1 MSNALLIVD
10 DEPHVLQS
18 LKRLLRR
25 DGYDIHLANS
35 GPEALEILKHTKIA
49 VIICDQRMPGM
60 TGAEVLAES
69 YKLSPDT
76 IRITLTGFT
85 DLTAAQDSIN
95 HGHIHHFLLKP
106 WDDAQLRSVVAESA
120 RAYALVEDNLR
131 LEALTRQQKEELEQW
146 NHQLEDQVRER
157 TEELRVQNEHLQ
169 TLQRQVEQSL
179 RDTVCVLAGVLETFS
194 PNLGIHSG
202 RVAHLARQIA
212 TLLQLDD
219 ADIRDIEFAA
229 HLHDLGKIT
238 HLSSGLHARQNRG
251 GTGKVPSGD
260 QHHETGYGIL
270 RRVGGFETVALG
282 VRHQSEH
289 FDGSGSPG
297 GLAGENIPLASRIIA
312 IADAYDGAVYHID
325 DPLNV
330 SRDAGHK
337 LLIDKKGKRFDPR
350 LVDLFIQSLD
360 QIGIDT
366 DVDDEVEISPRKIR
380 EGMTLARPII
390 NQDGILL
397 LKEGTL
403 MKPELI
409 DRIQALSN
417 IDPLLARV
425 FVRCSRSDTLDCTIE
440 SPPLEPTTIPRG
452 NEPTS
457 PPPTEAVPPTLK
469 PELSIPK
476 HEATETVTHA
486 AADPDRSAPTQ
497 SPERP
502 RKDRRKKI
510 LLVDDSVLICNALR
524 RELRPTGIET
534 VTTESGWT
542 ALSLVEQDRFD
553 AALVDLMMPAMS
565 GEELL
570 RRLLERAPKLPCI
583 ILTGNATKDLVVKL
597 AKAPNVVGILTK
609 PWDHDRLLETL
620 AKAFESS
627 KSAARLT
634 PACD

>member
-1 MSNALLIVD
+1 MSHALLIVD
-10 DEPHVLQS
+10 DEPHILQS

-35 GPEALEILKHTKIA
+35 GPEALEILKHSKIA

-106 WDDAQLRSVVAESA
+106 WDDGQLRSVVAEAA

-146 NHQLEDQVRER
+146 NQQLEQQVRER
-157 TEELRVQNEHLQ
+157 TDELRVQNEHLQ
-169 TLQRQVEQSL
+169 TLQRHVEQSL
-179 RDTVCVLAGVLETFS
+179 RDTVGVLAGVLETFS

-212 TLLQLDD
+212 TLLELDD
-219 ADIRDIEFAA
+219 VDTRDIEFAA

-238 HLSSGLHARQNRG
+238 HLTSGLNARQNRSG
-251 GTGKVPSGD
+251 SGKTPSGD
-260 QHHETGYGIL
+260 QHHETGYSIL
-270 RRVGGFETVALG
+270 RRVGGFEAVALG

-289 FDGSGSPG
+289 FDGSGFPS
-297 GLAGENIPLASRIIA
+297 GLEGENIPLASRIIA
-312 IADAYDGAVYHID
+312 IADAYDSAVYHID
-325 DPLNV
+325 DPLNL
-330 SRDAGHK
+330 SRDAGRK
-337 LLIDKKGKRFDPR
+337 LLIDKKGRRFDPR
-350 LVDLFIQSLD
+350 LVDLFIQSMD
-360 QIGIDT
+360 HIGVDT
-366 DVDDEVEISPRKIR
+366 DIDDEVEISPRKIR

-403 MKPELI
+403 LKPELI
-409 DRIQALSN
+409 DRIQAMSN

-425 FVRCSRSDTLDCTIE
+425 FVRCSRSDTLDRTLQ
-440 SPPLEPTTIPRG
+440 SPPFEPLPIPRG
-452 NEPTS
+452 NEPS
-457 PPPTEAVPPTLK
+457 SLPPAVAEPPPQK
-469 PELSIPK
+469 PAPSIPK
-476 HEATETVTHA
+476 HETQKTIIPPA
-486 AADPDRSAPTQ
+486 AAVPDRSTPAQ
-497 SPERP
+497 SPAQSQ
-502 RKDRRKKI
+502 KDRRKKI

-570 RRLLERAPKLPCI
+570 KRLLERVPELPCI

-609 PWDHDRLLETL
+609 PWDHNRLLEAL
-620 AKAFESS
+620 AKAIQSE
-627 KSAARLT
+627 ANLT
-634 PACD
+634 LACD